1 MFFNQ
6 YYVFIQTLM
15 HARFSHSRKKTES
28 RLPKANPKIDA
39 YKNIAL
45 FLYRSSRHHYG
56 SFDSKEDVHSM
67 TSINSPARVIDN
79 LHVKLI
85 FDLGKK
91 VNSRKGLTKISK
103 IAKFWLRNVVKL
115 GKYSLAKF
123 AYFVSV
129 VLRAEIVTIFE
140 PKMLTISARNT
151 NIYKLCKTIFS
162 KLYNIS

>member
-1 MFFNQ
+1 M
-6 YYVFIQTLM
+6 
-15 HARFSHSRKKTES
+15 HSRKKTVN

-91 VNSRKGLTKISK
+91 VNSRKELTKISK

-115 GKYSLAKF
+115 GKYSLPKF

-129 VLRAEIVTIFE
+129 CIACGNCYHF
-140 PKMLTISARNT
+140 
-151 NIYKLCKTIFS
+151 
-162 KLYNIS
+162 